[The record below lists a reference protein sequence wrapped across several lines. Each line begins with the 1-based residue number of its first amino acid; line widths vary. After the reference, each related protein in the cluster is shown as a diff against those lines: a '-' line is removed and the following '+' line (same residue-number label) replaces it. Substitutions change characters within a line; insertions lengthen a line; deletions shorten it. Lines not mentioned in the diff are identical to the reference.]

1 VTSEACSARKHST
14 PSPQLAIRI
23 LPRFSLTSHQAKKLC
38 DKEEI
43 MVLDLHQSLNV
54 KLLLVLALGIR
65 MDRQNGFAIGAQ
77 VQYSPNNIF
86 K

>member
-1 VTSEACSARKHST
+1 
-14 PSPQLAIRI
+14 
-23 LPRFSLTSHQAKKLC
+23 
-38 DKEEI
+38 

-65 MDRQNGFAIGAQ
+65 MDRQNGFVIGAQ
-77 VQYSPNNIF
+77 VPYSPNNIF

>member
-1 VTSEACSARKHST
+1 
-14 PSPQLAIRI
+14 
-23 LPRFSLTSHQAKKLC
+23 LC